1 MGTHPE
7 VADWLE
13 KYPEPKGTAPLASKE
28 QVREWLL
35 LDDNKTQILDL
46 RKHDFQGG
54 NIRGAL
60 CAHYTG
66 VYSSVEDIWRLL
78 KGAGKTRIV
87 VHCWSSRKRAVKT
100 AGWFY
105 DSLVAHNE
113 KDIEVYVLEGGIKGW
128 VDGGKQY
135 TDLMV
140 EFDPSGFS

>member
-1 MGTHPE
+1 
-7 VADWLE
+7 
-13 KYPEPKGTAPLASKE
+13 
-28 QVREWLL
+28 
-35 LDDNKTQILDL
+35 
-46 RKHDFQGG
+46 
-54 NIRGAL
+54 
-60 CAHYTG
+60 
-66 VYSSVEDIWRLL
+66 VEDIWRLL